1 MKLSFTGT
9 AAILLLAAC
18 SSPAPVVQQGGG
30 YDSGTQARIR
40 LYGQNQKPTLIT
52 SGIERGQKS
61 NIGGSM
67 GDAFGSLVGSVKS
80 HSIGIPATENSK
92 ALGSKNGILSRA
104 FFREMAVPAGKA
116 VNVETAFVG
125 LTNTLQTPAYT
136 VHTNEGSCTSRAASF
151 VPEAGH
157 DYEVVGVSGK
167 ACGVAVYDI
176 AADGS
181 LKAVPLANAVKCSR
195 R

>member
-52 SGIERGQKS
+52 SGIDCTAGERGQKS

-80 HSIGIPATENSK
+80 HSIGIPETDHSK

-136 VHTNEGSCTSRAASF
+136 LHTNEGIFYGNTTTIYNRAYNSQ
-151 VPEAGH
+151 VLQCKNEI
-157 DYEVVGVSGK
+157 D
-167 ACGVAVYDI
+167 VY
-176 AADGS
+176 
-181 LKAVPLANAVKCSR
+181 KNC
-195 R
+195 